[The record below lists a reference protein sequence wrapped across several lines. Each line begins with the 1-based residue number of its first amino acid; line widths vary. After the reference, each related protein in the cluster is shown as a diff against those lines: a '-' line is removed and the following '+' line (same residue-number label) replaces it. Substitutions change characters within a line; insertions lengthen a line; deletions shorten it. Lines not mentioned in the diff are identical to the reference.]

1 VLYIS
6 RKIRED
12 SDVYL
17 CNLGH
22 WVSVQLVTGVRV
34 LFIVSR
40 CLVGVKPVCI
50 RCVGFG
56 MSRQSLFGDVKMR
69 GR

>member
-1 VLYIS
+1 VIYIS
-6 RKIRED
+6 REIHED

-22 WVSVQLVTGVRV
+22 WVSVQLVKGVRV
-34 LFIVSR
+34 LFIVCR

-50 RCVGFG
+50 LCFGFV
-56 MSRQSLFGDVKMR
+56 MFN
-69 GR
+69 